1 MIILPEAEADI
12 ARAKAWYE
20 DQQPGLGETFLG
32 AVEDALAR
40 VSRMPEAPAVIFRD
54 FRHVP
59 TRHFPYAVYYRIEG
73 GEILILA
80 VVHRSRHPRSWQSRG

>member
-40 VSRMPEAPAVIFRD
+40 VSRMPECRPSSSAISATSRLAISRMPSTIESKAV
-54 FRHVP
+54 
-59 TRHFPYAVYYRIEG
+59 
-73 GEILILA
+73 
-80 VVHRSRHPRSWQSRG
+80 RS